1 MIPRTFAFFL
11 TSLILSVVGCTSC
24 VAAQQVHREKRT
36 VSGEELQKLAIERA
50 KAEATPVQAI
60 QMTAQQQ
67 GDSRLYRHYSGGPS
81 VRDLLSS
88 QEGEYI
94 CFGRNTGLPGGLP
107 DQPAKSQREAIRELV
122 RSADAVVVGIVQDKT
137 SLLTDTG
144 DFIFTNYSLTPQEIL
159 KDNPADPIKKKT
171 ALTVS
176 RPGGL
181 IRIDDRVVEAVDEAF
196 PLLQKG
202 SRYVLFLRYIVTTG
216 SYLALGSVATYDL
229 QDGRASALTTESTNI
244 PTMDELYFIGEI
256 RSAVLCGAR

>member
-1 MIPRTFAFFL
+1 MTTRTFVIFL
-11 TSLILSVVGCTSC
+11 ISLILAVGECTSC

-36 VSGEELQKLAIERA
+36 VSGEELQKLTIERA
-50 KAEATPVQAI
+50 KAEATPVQSI
-60 QMTAQQQ
+60 QLTAQQL
-67 GDSRLYRHYSGGPS
+67 GDSRLYRHYGGGPT

-107 DQPAKSQREAIRELV
+107 NQPAKSPREAIRDLAQ
-122 RSADAVVVGIVQDKT
+122 SADAVVVGIVQDKT

-144 DFIFTNYSLTPQEIL
+144 DFIFTNYALTPQEIL
-159 KDNPADPIKKKT
+159 KDNPADPIQKKT
-171 ALTVS
+171 TLTVS

-196 PLLQKG
+196 PLLRKG

-216 SYLALGSVATYDL
+216 SYQALGSVATYGL
-229 QDGRASALTTESTNI
+229 QDGRASALTTESIDI
-244 PTMDELYFIGEI
+244 PTMDELCFLGEV
-256 RSAVLCGAR
+256 RSAVLYGTR